1 MRQRHYRE
9 NQKNPGFKIAL
20 AAFRLSAWALSA
32 ALLWQGA
39 ARAQVFITPMVIE
52 VPENRGQAQGFIEVR
67 NNSNDTFRAR
77 IYTESFTYNRDAGFQ
92 SLKSTNASD
101 LSSYLQFSPRE
112 MILQP
117 GANRRVRFV
126 ARLAPNLPDGEY
138 RTMIFTEK
146 LQEAPAVTTA
156 SNRPNVALT
165 ARIGVAVFVRKGNVA
180 PNLAVG
186 GASLNADKNRVQL
199 LVGNTGK
206 ASARP
211 GGTWTLK
218 QGGTVVKTGE
228 IPPTIVLAENER
240 NCLVTYLGAEQDR
253 LNLAPGE
260 YQLTGELT
268 WGEDNNKSKLPFSV
282 NLTVPGKTAVSP
294 SS

>member
-1 MRQRHYRE
+1 MRQRQDRE
-9 NQKNPGFKIAL
+9 NQKTPVSKIVL
-20 AAFRLSAWALSA
+20 AAFRLSVWALSA

-52 VPENRGQAQGFIEVR
+52 VPDNRGQAQGFIEVR
-67 NNSNDTFRAR
+67 NDSSDTFRAR

-101 LSSYLQFSPRE
+101 LSPYLQFSPRE

-156 SNRPNVALT
+156 SNRPNVSLT
-165 ARIGVAVFVRKGNVA
+165 ARIGVAVFVRKGNIT
-180 PNLAVG
+180 PTLAVG
-186 GASLNADKNRVQL
+186 GASLNADKNKVQL
-199 LVGNTGK
+199 LVRNTGK

-218 QGGTVVKTGE
+218 QGGTVIKNGE

-240 NCLVTYLGAEQDR
+240 NSLVTYLGTGQDQ

-268 WGEDNNKSKLPFSV
+268 WGEDNTKSKLPFNV
-282 NLTVPGKTAVSP
+282 NLTVPK
-294 SS
+294 